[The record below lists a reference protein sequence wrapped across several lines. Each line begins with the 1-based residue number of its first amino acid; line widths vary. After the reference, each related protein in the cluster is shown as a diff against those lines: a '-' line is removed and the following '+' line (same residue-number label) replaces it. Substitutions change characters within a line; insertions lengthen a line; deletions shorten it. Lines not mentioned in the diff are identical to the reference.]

1 MAAPDREP
9 HGAMK
14 AVLSF
19 DTLITPRIIVWLY
32 ALLLLSALAAG
43 AAATLSVGASFPG
56 FATGLVVAAGG
67 AVAAR
72 VVCELLLVLFRIN
85 EHMQAVSKR
94 L

>member
-1 MAAPDREP
+1 MAAPEREP
-9 HGAMK
+9 QGPMK
-14 AVLSF
+14 VVLSF
-19 DTLITPRIIVWLY
+19 DTLITPRLIVWLY

-43 AAATLSVGASFPG
+43 AAAMLSVGASFPG
-56 FATGLVVAAGG
+56 FATGLVIVVGG